1 MTSQFTE
8 IVTLIQRSRSNAQ
21 RMVNVEMINLYWQVG
36 EYIHGKLKSAVWGNG
51 AINELADFIGKHHP
65 ELKGFSSRGLY
76 RMKLFYEIYAPLLE
90 EFATFEKLQVVD
102 NQLDAISPTLLAK
115 LKDVR
120 NTLLTQ
126 ISWSHHLILM
136 EKIEKNEERV
146 FYIRLTINE
155 NYSVRELERQI
166 KSSLYE
172 RVVLRNQQLPG
183 EIKNRENTKNVFKDS
198 YVFEFLNLP
207 ERHTEK
213 ELQKSLIDKIQAFI
227 LEIGKDFSFIGKEYK
242 VVVGGV
248 NFYIDLLF
256 YHRELRC
263 LVVFELKTT
272 EFIPEYLGKLN
283 FYMNVLDRKEKKPFE
298 NPTVG
303 VLLCKEKNN
312 EIVEYALGANL
323 SPSIIAEYRTLLP
336 DKKLLQ
342 QKLHELFE
350 NELI

>member
-1 MTSQFTE
+1 MTNQFTE

-36 EYIHGKLKSAVWGNG
+36 EYIHGKVKSAVWGNG
-51 AINELADFIGKHHP
+51 AINELAEFIGRNHP

-76 RMKLFYEIYAPLLE
+76 RMKLFYEIYIPLLE
-90 EFATFEKLQVVD
+90 EFATLEKPQVSN
-102 NQLDAISPTLLAK
+102 NQLNTISPTVLAK
-115 LKDVR
+115 FKDIR
-120 NTLLTQ
+120 NTLLAQ

-146 FYIRLTINE
+146 FYIHLTINE
-155 NYSVRELERQI
+155 NYSVRELERQV

-172 RVVLRNQQLPG
+172 RIVLKKQQLPK
-183 EIKNRENTKNVFKDS
+183 EIKNGRNITTAFKDS

-207 ERHTEK
+207 DRHTEK
-213 ELQKSLIDKIQAFI
+213 ELQRALIDKIQAFI

-248 NFYIDLLF
+248 NFYIDLVF

-263 LVVFELKTT
+263 LVIFELKTT
-272 EFIPEYLGKLN
+272 EFMPEYLGKLN
-283 FYMNVLDRKEKKPFE
+283 FYMNVLDRNVRKPFE
-298 NPTVG
+298 NPSVG
-303 VLLCKEKNN
+303 ILLCKEKNN
-312 EIVEYALGANL
+312 EIVEYALGSNL
-323 SPSIIAEYRTLLP
+323 SPSIIAEYQTLLP